1 MSTTLTPRLNDVPRG
16 DRFSFVERVAVYVAS
31 RIGLATTSLTPILHP
46 SPPRLRWLGGLT
58 FVGHLLF
65 GWIWGVWLIQ
75 PYENFYLRGVMA
87 SLGLLLMTDTVSR
100 DPTRRLS
107 VLIFTL
113 VFWVQLP
120 VFFSWMYLCNDGNPV
135 WLASYCAMVL
145 ISYHVT
151 DWRVATAG
159 VVSGTAVGWVLFE
172 LVDPAAGAM
181 LDKTFPVNFVVIGF
195 CWASALVLGIS
206 SANRRQE
213 QLQNTLATI
222 GIMAHELRTPLATMA
237 LVGDALRGEAR
248 THAGSESEAR
258 LDKLAQ
264 RMHALVRNMN
274 HQIDLQIA
282 NARPGHRNAQ
292 REQVSAADVVRE
304 VVHTYP
310 YRSARERENV
320 VLRVRRDFLFTGSR
334 ELFLQ
339 VIVNLVKNALKALAT
354 NGTPMQAGQLSI
366 EVHVER
372 GRGHIVVADQGPGI
386 EPHLRARIFEPFFST
401 DRSTRHGLG
410 LAFCKRVVQGAG
422 GTIRVQSEPGAGAA
436 FLIDLPLTRT
446 PVQQNSSLFTEP

>member
-1 MSTTLTPRLNDVPRG
+1 MPKG
-16 DRFSFVERVAVYVAS
+16 DRFSFLERVAVYVAS
-31 RIGLATTSLTPILHP
+31 RIGLVTTSLTPILHP
-46 SPPRLRWLGGLT
+46 SPLRLRWLGALT

-65 GWIWGVWLIQ
+65 AWVWGVWLVQ

-107 VLIFTL
+107 VLAFTL
-113 VFWVQLP
+113 VFWIQLP
-120 VFFSWMYLCNDGNPV
+120 VFFSWMYFCNDGNTV
-135 WLASYCAMVL
+135 WLASYCAMIL

-151 DWRVATAG
+151 DWRVATVG
-159 VVSGTAVGWVLFE
+159 VASGTAVAWVLF
-172 LVDPAAGAM
+172 LMIDPAAGTL
-181 LDKTFPVNFVVIGF
+181 LDKTFPVNLVVIGF
-195 CWASALVLGIS
+195 SWASALVLGVS

-248 THAGSESEAR
+248 GQAGTESEIR

-282 NARPGHRNAQ
+282 NARPGRLPVY

-310 YRSARERENV
+310 YRSAREREHV
-320 VLRVRRDFLFTGSR
+320 VVRIRRDFLFTGSR
-334 ELFLQ
+334 DLFLQ

-354 NGTPMQAGQLSI
+354 NGAPMQPGQLTLEIDVS
-366 EVHVER
+366 R
-372 GRGHIVVADQGPGI
+372 GRGQITVTDQGPGI
-386 EPHLRARIFEPFFST
+386 DAHLRARIFEPFFST

-422 GTIRVQSEPGAGAA
+422 GTIRVRSEPGAGAA
-436 FLIDLPLTRT
+436 FVIDLPLARVPAT
-446 PVQQNSSLFTEP
+446 QNSSLFTEP

>member
-1 MSTTLTPRLNDVPRG
+1 MPQG

-46 SPPRLRWLGGLT
+46 SPLRLRWLGGLT

-65 GWIWGVWLIQ
+65 AWVWGVWLIQ
-75 PYENFYLRGVMA
+75 PYENFYLRVVTA

-100 DPTRRLS
+100 DPTSRFS
-107 VLIFTL
+107 VLTFTL

-135 WLASYCAMVL
+135 WLASYCAMIL

-151 DWRVATAG
+151 DWRVATVG
-159 VVSGTAVGWVLFE
+159 VASGTAIAWLLFE
-172 LVDPAAGAM
+172 WVDPAAGAL

-213 QLQNTLATI
+213 QLQNTLVTI

-248 THAGSESEAR
+248 THAGSESGIR

-282 NARPGHRNAQ
+282 NARPSRLPIH

-320 VLRVRRDFLFTGSR
+320 VVRIRRDFLFKGSR

-339 VIVNLVKNALKALAT
+339 VIVNLIKNALKALAT
-354 NGTPMQAGQLSI
+354 NGTPMQPGQLTVEIDVSR
-366 EVHVER
+366 ER
-372 GRGHIVVADQGPGI
+372 GQIIVADQGPGI
-386 EPHLRARIFEPFFST
+386 EAHLRARIFEPFFPT

-422 GTIRVQSEPGAGAA
+422 GTIRVRSEPGAGAA
-436 FLIDLPLTRT
+436 FVIDLPLARLPPT
-446 PVQQNSSLFTEP
+446 QNSSFFTEP